1 MEQYDNGASS
11 KRRLQKKSK
20 AIIVFPILL
29 MIIAIFAILYLVF
42 PEPIKQLR
50 ATFLKPAIEE
60 QTIGLQVAGPEIDA
74 DQQKNNLVEPPRG
87 NDLDPAE
94 QQLAMGALPPPSTTP
109 DQDKELSETTSAV
122 VCEGR
127 ADTIEQFFNTLDSRP
142 YIERF
147 KIGEKSSSY
156 FPQLIQKLVDN
167 PPVVTGEMNDI
178 FTILQNTAH
187 FFRII
192 GKKNIVILKG
202 ILDQEKATFEAT
214 LADFY
219 QLTNNPECM
228 QEQFDLK
235 ISDDSLYSYA
245 GFFLNTMGGRLYLF
259 RRDSMSRMIVNYYAI
274 LTVDLANRE
283 GRNKYGVEIDTAI
296 DRLIGD
302 IESSSIDLK
311 MRETYLDTLYNL
323 KVKYQ

>member
-1 MEQYDNGASS
+1 MEQYDNGPSS

-20 AIIVFPILL
+20 ATIIIPILL
-29 MIIAIFAILYLVF
+29 VIIAIFAVLYLVF

-60 QTIGLQVAGPEIDA
+60 QTIGPQVVGPEIDA
-74 DQQKNNLVEPPRG
+74 DQQDVNIIEQQIV
-87 NDLDPAE
+87 NDAVPID
-94 QQLAMGALPPPSTTP
+94 QQLAMGSLPSPSTIIG
-109 DQDKELSETTSAV
+109 QEKGLSETTSSI
-122 VCEGR
+122 VCNR
-127 ADTIEQFFNTLDSRP
+127 FADTVEQFFNTLDSRP

-147 KIGEKSSSY
+147 KIGQKSSSY

-202 ILDQEKATFEAT
+202 ILDQEKSTFEAT

-228 QEQFDLK
+228 QERFSLK
-235 ISDDSLYSYA
+235 ISDDSLYNYA

-274 LTVDLANRE
+274 MTIDLANRE
-283 GRNKYGVEIDTAI
+283 GRNKYGVEVDSAI

-311 MRETYLDTLYNL
+311 MREMYLDTLYNL